1 MLVVERA
8 RVVEMITLS
17 WQAVNITDGINFD
30 NIVTNANMCEHLRY
44 WILEDKVL
52 LDKKGKS
59 KKKTKQDRSEA
70 ALPGGPPK

>member
-1 MLVVERA
+1 
-8 RVVEMITLS
+8 
-17 WQAVNITDGINFD
+17 
-30 NIVTNANMCEHLRY
+30 MCEHLRY
-44 WILEDKVL
+44 WILKDKVL